1 MTEKKPP
8 GVSWESWIDQQIREA
23 QEDGAFNNLP
33 GAGKPLP
40 DVDKPYDPD
49 WWAKQ
54 LVRREGIN
62 VLPPAL
68 ELLRKVES
76 ELAVIWALGSEAE
89 VRKRVAALNAEIGK
103 VNARAAEGP
112 PTRLARFDVEAL
124 VEEWRRRST
133 PKENDA

>member
-8 GVSWESWIDQQIREA
+8 GQSWESWIDQQIREA
-23 QEDGAFNNLP
+23 QEEGAFKNLP

-49 WWAKQ
+49 WWTKQ

-112 PTRLARFDVEAL
+112 PTRLAPFDVEAL